1 MNNDK
6 TMGSCDTPACCCM
19 DIGTVMD
26 GTDCSARLQRLVANG
41 DEAAKVLAEWTA
53 LANSKASEPVSVA
66 HLLTAQGDQLLLQ
79 ATITF
84 PCQAEALIFQLAV
97 R

>member
-1 MNNDK
+1 MNNDNG
-6 TMGSCDTPACCCM
+6 MGSCDTPACCCM

-26 GTDCSARLQRLVANG
+26 GTDCSAQLQRLVANG
-41 DEAAKVLAEWTA
+41 EEAASVLAAWTA
-53 LANSKASEPVSVA
+53 LANSKASEAVSVT
-66 HLLTAQGDQLLLQ
+66 HQLTAQGEQQLLQ